1 VTAGRA
7 GQVLL
12 GGVLIS
18 AASLMAGLVTWMIA
32 APNGRALMDA
42 GLVVLMATPVL
53 RVVLSFA
60 EYARERDW
68 VFAAAAAAVL
78 AILMASVI
86 YSRST

>member
-1 VTAGRA
+1 MTAERA

-12 GGVLIS
+12 GGVLI
-18 AASLMAGLVTWMIA
+18 AATCLLAGLVTWMIA

-53 RVVLSFA
+53 RVMLSVA

-68 VFAAAAAAVL
+68 VFAAAAAV
-78 AILMASVI
+78 ASMK
-86 YSRST
+86 SRRECP